1 MASRR
6 KGGRKQRRAEMRSQR
21 RQSQATPQS
30 RVTPGTVVVA
40 ALVVG
45 VLALV
50 GFGAYTTIVEGGK
63 VSDFEFTLYQGEE
76 VLGEAPL
83 RFSEIV
89 DEGKPVVLNFWAG
102 QCPPCRAEM
111 PDFQAVYEEHKDEIV
126 MLGLD
131 VGTYTGLGNRSSA
144 LVLLDQLRI
153 SYPAGPPR
161 TSKPVDDYMVRSMP
175 TTVFLSADGS
185 VFRRWEGGIRGSDL
199 REIVSDLVAQ
209 P

>member
-1 MASRR
+1 M
-6 KGGRKQRRAEMRSQR
+6 GLVIG
-21 RQSQATPQS
+21 
-30 RVTPGTVVVA
+30 VI
-40 ALVVG
+40 ALI
-45 VLALV
+45 

-63 VSDFEFTLYQGEE
+63 VSDFEFTLYQGED
-76 VLGEAPL
+76 VLGDDPL
-83 RFSEIV
+83 LFSEVV
-89 DEGKPVVLNFWAG
+89 DGGKPVVLNFWAG

-111 PDFQAVYEEHKDEIV
+111 PDFQAVYEENKDEIV

-144 LVLLDQLRI
+144 LALLDQLGI

-161 TSKPVDDYMVRSMP
+161 TAKPVNDYAVRSMP